1 MNSLFASSRRYCDGK
16 TQDACQQVRDVQR
29 QVSPVFSANSRRDLA
44 QGVIELPNLA
54 GMGWGL
60 LKDVPFEGL
69 SPPPEVPNLEPK
81 IQGFMPTDKQ
91 SYGQRC
97 KK

>member
-54 GMGWGL
+54 GMG
-60 LKDVPFEGL
+60 
-69 SPPPEVPNLEPK
+69 
-81 IQGFMPTDKQ
+81 
-91 SYGQRC
+91 
-97 KK
+97 